1 MQGAFHCLSMWSDVL
16 SGRHTQ
22 FGAMTAPEPSHPR
35 GAVVEEHARQIAG
48 LLGVPDFVYEPV
60 LEPKGTG
67 QREVS
72 DGMIICGDDG
82 LIMQVK
88 SRDSSAADTPER
100 AEQWIRK
107 HAQTART
114 QADGTRRRLAQR
126 REITFTSLRGYE
138 RILGGSCGWPAVVI
152 IDHDA
157 IPPGLQLLR
166 STNTLW
172 ITLADWRE
180 LHAHLRSAAAVISYV
195 SRALECGLQP
205 ALGDEVSRYRALA
218 QADAAAPGGPASV
231 PMLPLRVLEGPEAR
245 HAEVIEG
252 LIEKVWPQDGPISWL
267 EPDEYRAIV
276 ERLDR
281 IPPAQ
286 RAKLGAKLIAT
297 LADAVAAGARRS
309 FLLYDTSQDA
319 RLAFVCD
326 ILRDAER
333 EEQLMAEIALLAS
346 VRQHQALEGGAG
358 ESSVTLGV
366 GILHGGRRGLQY
378 SFALVGTPPVE
389 IDVELRRQIEGDYG
403 PLDARAIRP
412 MAEARP

>member
-1 MQGAFHCLSMWSDVL
+1 VRIPESSQP
-16 SGRHTQ
+16 
-22 FGAMTAPEPSHPR
+22 TAD
-35 GAVVEEHARQIAG
+35 VEEHARSIAG

-88 SRDSSAADTPER
+88 SRDSSIADTPER

-107 HAQTART
+107 NAQAARM
-114 QADGTRRRLAQR
+114 QADGTRRRLGER
-126 REITFTSLRGYE
+126 REISFTSLRGYE
-138 RILGGSCGWPAVVI
+138 LTLGGSHEWPAVVI

-157 IPPGLQLLR
+157 IPPGVQLPR

-172 ITLADWRE
+172 IALADWRE

-195 SRALECGLQP
+195 SRALECVLQP
-205 ALGDEVSRYRALA
+205 ALGDEVGRYAALA
-218 QADAAAPGGPASV
+218 HADAAAPGGPASV
-231 PMLPLRVLEGPEAR
+231 PLLPLRVLEGSEAS
-245 HAEVIEG
+245 HAEVVEG

-286 RAKLGAKLIAT
+286 RARLGAKLVAT
-297 LADAVAAGARRS
+297 LADAVAAEARRS

-326 ILRDAER
+326 VLRDEEHEER
-333 EEQLMAEIALLAS
+333 LMAEVALLAS
-346 VRQHQALEGGAG
+346 VRQHQAVEAGA
-358 ESSVTLGV
+358 EASSVTLGV
-366 GILHGGRRGLQY
+366 GVLDGGRRGLQH
-378 SFALVGTPPVE
+378 SFALIGSPPP
-389 IDVELRRQIEGDYG
+389 DVLGDLRRQIERDYG
-403 PLDARAIRP
+403 TLDVRAIRP
-412 MAEARP
+412 VAEVRA